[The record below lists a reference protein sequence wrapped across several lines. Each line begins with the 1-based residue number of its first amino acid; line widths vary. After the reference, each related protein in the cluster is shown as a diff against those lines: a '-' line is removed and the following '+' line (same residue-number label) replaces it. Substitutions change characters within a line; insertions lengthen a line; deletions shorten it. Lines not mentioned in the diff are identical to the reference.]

1 MPLLGASV
9 ARAQVNNCADP
20 YWQDSLRCAVF
31 PGIPPQA
38 NLNTQPNNPSQVKAF
53 TRVFLNNNLDVRC
66 LDGTRPILYVDKAV
80 CTDGAN
86 CTLGQPIESNKWIIS
101 MTGGGSCNASDSDGD
116 GMYDDGQACL
126 DTYGDL
132 NERDEMGTALEPPMK
147 AFQGINRPNPLQNP
161 TFAAY
166 NRILVEKCSYD
177 RYNGRV
183 TYEAAGGYFSE
194 TGPGGVVVDFN
205 LYQQGYPI
213 MEEAFAVLQNGLA
226 YTTWGVSGAGGSAHV
241 VRAQESLPPLVD
253 ADQVLFVGHSG
264 SAHGLYHNIDHLAAS
279 LAALPGFVGDVR
291 AVFDANFTESIEN
304 EAAFVTDTNGNPLG
318 DSYSN
323 IWSGETVGSGIPFV
337 YDGTTYHTAGHFSEQ

>member
-1 MPLLGASV
+1 MRSFYWTNSCLRPAFALALSFVVPLLGTGV

-116 GMYDDGQACL
+116 GVYDDGQACL
-126 DTYGDL
+126 DTYGDP

-213 MEEAFAVLQNGLA
+213 MEEAFTALQNGLA
-226 YTTWGVSGAGGSAHV
+226 YTTWSVSGTGGSAHV

-279 LAALPGFVGDVR
+279 LSAIPG
-291 AVFDANFTESIEN
+291 IH
-304 EAAFVTDTNGNPLG
+304 
-318 DSYSN
+318 
-323 IWSGETVGSGIPFV
+323 W
-337 YDGTTYHTAGHFSEQ
+337 